1 MKVRINKSVASGS
14 INAPSSKSYAH
25 RLLICA
31 ALSGGGEVRNVE
43 LSNDIK
49 ATLGALSSLGY
60 KYKITGK
67 TVKFVGKT
75 RKNLEINCLES
86 GSTLRFMIPVAMVH
100 NKQSIFTG
108 TEKLFSR
115 GLIIYENIFKSQGI
129 DYKLEKN
136 LLKING
142 QLKPGKYEVDASISS
157 QFASGLLFALP
168 LLNGDSEIVL
178 SGKIESKPYLDIT
191 LDCLKQSGIEIE
203 EHGRIYKIKGGQF
216 YHLKEAEVV

>member
-1 MKVRINKSVASGS
+1 MKVRINKSTASGS

-67 TVKFVGKT
+67 TVKFTGKT

-100 NKQSIFTG
+100 NRQSIFTG
-108 TEKLFSR
+108 DR
-115 GLIIYENIFKSQGI
+115 KS
-129 DYKLEKN
+129 
-136 LLKING
+136 
-142 QLKPGKYEVDASISS
+142 
-157 QFASGLLFALP
+157 
-168 LLNGDSEIVL
+168 
-178 SGKIESKPYLDIT
+178 
-191 LDCLKQSGIEIE
+191 
-203 EHGRIYKIKGGQF
+203 
-216 YHLKEAEVV
+216 VV